1 MERPELK
8 LKTITAV
15 ATVPGR
21 TGLPGKTIL
30 KAENTPCLKYPQDT
44 WTQDRK
50 VTFTIDLDTWECTG
64 EFGCKDPTLVEETW
78 WTEQCKKVSDRVR
91 AEIKSTAA

>member
-8 LKTITAV
+8 LTTITAV

-21 TGLPGKTIL
+21 TGLPGKTTL
-30 KAENTPCLKYPQDT
+30 KDGNTPCLNYLQNT

-64 EFGCKDPTLVEETW
+64 EFDCKDPTLVEESW
-78 WTEQCKKVSDRVR
+78 WKDQCQKVSDRVR
-91 AEIKSTAA
+91 SQILGTTA